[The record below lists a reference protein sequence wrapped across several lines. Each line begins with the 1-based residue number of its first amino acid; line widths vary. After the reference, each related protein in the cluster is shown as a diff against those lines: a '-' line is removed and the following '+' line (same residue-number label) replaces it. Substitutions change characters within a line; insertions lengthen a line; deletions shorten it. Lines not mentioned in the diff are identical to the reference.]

1 MTTMLK
7 SLGLA
12 AVLSFTA
19 VFAAGASAQ
28 EILPNEPYEFLLAKS
43 AAAEGNY
50 DEALLRLDK
59 LIARHPK
66 DPVLVYEHALV
77 LIDAG
82 RIDRA
87 IQELRSVADAH
98 PEFYDPQRLLGR
110 ILLDRAGG
118 NKAGIE
124 EALKYLQIAFKLNP
138 DDLSTGIAVAQLLL
152 STGRLTDA
160 ERVLATMVERAPD
173 QRALNYNYADVLTK
187 LGRGNE
193 ATPFLERAVAADPT
207 FGPAIMRLLDIYQ
220 EDGDYLKAA
229 QLLAPLIAEDP
240 LNLEMQRQQAFF
252 YLRGGDARAAYE
264 RYKALVAADPR
275 DTRAQFGLAEA
286 MNDLEQYA
294 EAEKLYAS
302 LLEKTPSEP
311 ELLGSY
317 GLSLV
322 GQKKW
327 DQAAAVFNRLLGLG
341 SAPDHLAALAR
352 TQLAHIDLRKENY
365 GAAVETAKSVFVFL
379 DRPNSQAINIAIEAL
394 RKEKKTAETVELL
407 EPLAAKFPNDP
418 FVNARYVEALVRAG
432 QKDKAKEQ
440 AAVQA
445 KLGARNAITVAEAY
459 MQAGENA
466 AAIDLLKNAAA
477 ARPDDTDLLFQLGS
491 IHERAGDRK
500 AAEKVFLAVL
510 EKNPDH
516 APTLNYLG
524 YMWAEGSVNLERAQE
539 MLTRAVGQEPDN
551 GAYVDSL
558 GWVYFR
564 LGKLDLA
571 EKYLTDATRLL
582 PRDPTV
588 HEHLGDVLAARGDR
602 QRALQ
607 SYRTALDLDPE
618 AKDVDKIRS
627 KIAELE
633 RNAQTSER

>member
-7 SLGLA
+7 SLCLA
-12 AVLSFTA
+12 AVLSFSA
-19 VFAAGASAQ
+19 VYTGSASAQ
-28 EILPNEPYEFLLAKS
+28 ELPNEPYEFLSAKLAS
-43 AAAEGNY
+43 NEGRY
-50 DEALLRLDK
+50 DEALLRFDK
-59 LIARHPK
+59 LIAKNPK
-66 DPVLVYEHALV
+66 DPVLLYERAMVLV
-77 LIDAG
+77 DAG
-82 RIDRA
+82 RVDRA
-87 IQELRSVADAH
+87 IQELRAVADAH
-98 PEFYDPQRLLGR
+98 PDFYDPHRVLGR
-110 ILLDRAGG
+110 LLLDRAGG
-118 NKAGIE
+118 SKNGVE
-124 EALKYLQIAFKLNP
+124 DALKYLRVAFKLNP

-152 STGRLTDA
+152 STGKLSDA
-160 ERVLATMVERAPD
+160 ERVLASMVERAPD

-193 ATPFLERAVAADPT
+193 ATPYLERAVAADPT

-220 EDGDYLKAA
+220 EDGSYLKAA
-229 QLLAPLIAEDP
+229 QLLAPLVADDP

-252 YLRGGDARAAYE
+252 YLRGGDARSAYD
-264 RYKALVAADPR
+264 RYKALVAADPK
-275 DTRAQFGLAEA
+275 DTRSQFGLAEA
-286 MNDLEQYA
+286 LNDLEQYA
-294 EAEKLYAS
+294 EAEKIYAA
-302 LLEKTPSEP
+302 LLEKTPKEP
-311 ELLGSY
+311 EILGSY

-327 DQAAAVFNRLLGLG
+327 DEASAVFNRLLGLG

-365 GAAVETAKSVFVFL
+365 AAAVETAKSIFVFH
-379 DRPNSQAINIAIEAL
+379 DRPNTQAINIALEAL
-394 RKEKKTAETVELL
+394 RKQQKTAEALALL
-407 EPLAAKFPNDP
+407 EPLAAKFPSDP
-418 FVNARYVEALVRAG
+418 FVNARYVEALFRAG
-432 QKDKAKEQ
+432 QKDKAKEL
-440 AAVQA
+440 AAAQA
-445 KLGARNAITVAEAY
+445 KLGSRNAITVAEAY

-466 AAIDLLKNAAA
+466 TAIELVKNAAA
-477 ARPDDTDLLFQLGS
+477 ARPEDTDLQFQLGS
-491 IHERAGDRK
+491 LYERAGDRK
-500 AAEKVFLAVL
+500 TAEKAFLALL

-524 YMWAEGSVNLERAQE
+524 YMWAEGSVNLDKAQE
-539 MLTRAVGQEPDN
+539 MLTRAVGQEPNN

-582 PRDPTV
+582 PRDATV

-633 RNAQTSER
+633 RKSQTSER